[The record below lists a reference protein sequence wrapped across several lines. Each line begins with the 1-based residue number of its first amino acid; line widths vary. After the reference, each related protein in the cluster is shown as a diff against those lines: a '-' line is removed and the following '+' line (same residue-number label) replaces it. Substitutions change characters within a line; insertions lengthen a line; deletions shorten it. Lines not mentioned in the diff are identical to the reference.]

1 MNLDWKAIRPLHGDK
16 AKGFQELCVQLAR
29 TASPASAEFI
39 PKGNPDA
46 GVECYCVLD
55 DGSEWGWQT
64 KYFDTLGQTLK
75 ALTPD
80 REGGA
85 WDDRD
90 LEWSRN
96 RIRWSVMDDDF
107 AWYVIGT
114 NAGAT
119 NWLSLRLSEEPWRSP
134 AERIA
139 VWLHG
144 VSGPAR
150 TAWEDFKRAEAE
162 QPIVFEI
169 PSDLFP
175 DGDRRL
181 VTNNKEDI
189 ERARARLESS
199 RKRLTERLT
208 EDQLTELESIL
219 GADRAGPRFDLHT
232 IQRYV
237 LWRVFDLGW
246 TIERFGAFDRL
257 SIGYSGRGADKP
269 ERIGKKYQWIAYYE
283 ILAYIADHYQ
293 YRERFEEGL
302 QSYGGPWQ
310 ESLRDLDPSCI
321 LPATP
326 GGTSWG
332 SHRVSWWGKTPYS
345 DWMEGE
351 NHGDWIVRKEEFPKV
366 KELLSSVHPNDDSRW
381 LNVRGHFVW
390 RQQHPADVEP
400 TEIDRRELW
409 IDCMGYLIGADTADE
424 FMKWAKGVDFWGR
437 WMPGEPDMYGLLL
450 GEHGW
455 SPAFRYF
462 TRTYDAGAEWLNSER
477 CPVPIRPI
485 ASQYHAETGSF
496 DCSVDESYSL
506 RVPHY
511 ELVDRLGLRWSGR
524 GADYLDQQ
532 GQLGVLDPTAHENG
546 PTALLL
552 REDLLREYLSQNN
565 LALCW
570 TILGEK
576 RVLGRMSRSISTYYG
591 SLRISGAYRYTDHGP
606 RGFIRFRH
614 DPP

>member
-1 MNLDWKAIRPLHGDK
+1 MVRPPYKSDWP
-16 AKGFQELCVQLAR
+16 E
-29 TASPASAEFI
+29 I
-39 PKGNPDA
+39 P
-46 GVECYCVLD
+46 
-55 DGSEWGWQT
+55 SE
-64 KYFDTLGQTLK
+64 DSLK

-169 PSDLFP
+169 RSDLFP

-310 ESLRDLDPSCI
+310 ESLRDL
-321 LPATP
+321 
-326 GGTSWG
+326 GM
-332 SHRVSWWGKTPYS
+332 V
-345 DWMEGE
+345 
-351 NHGDWIVRKEEFPKV
+351 
-366 KELLSSVHPNDDSRW
+366 
-381 LNVRGHFVW
+381 
-390 RQQHPADVEP
+390 
-400 TEIDRRELW
+400 
-409 IDCMGYLIGADTADE
+409 
-424 FMKWAKGVDFWGR
+424 
-437 WMPGEPDMYGLLL
+437 
-450 GEHGW
+450 
-455 SPAFRYF
+455 
-462 TRTYDAGAEWLNSER
+462 
-477 CPVPIRPI
+477 
-485 ASQYHAETGSF
+485 
-496 DCSVDESYSL
+496 
-506 RVPHY
+506 
-511 ELVDRLGLRWSGR
+511 
-524 GADYLDQQ
+524 
-532 GQLGVLDPTAHENG
+532 
-546 PTALLL
+546 
-552 REDLLREYLSQNN
+552 
-565 LALCW
+565 
-570 TILGEK
+570 
-576 RVLGRMSRSISTYYG
+576 
-591 SLRISGAYRYTDHGP
+591 
-606 RGFIRFRH
+606 
-614 DPP
+614 